1 VVGHPRLA
9 ATAAL
14 LAVALLA
21 VACGGAAS
29 EAPDDASQPAASVDA
44 GASAETPSEEASEA
58 VEAPGTTLTAC
69 EVITADDVTAA
80 TGIAA
85 QPGVGEAKPNVL
97 APNYNECVY
106 QGDYGRIVVQL
117 NPDNGDDVFDAAK
130 GVADDAK
137 DIGGIGDGVFWTEQN
152 RSLYAVKG
160 KVNVLLRMGVGG
172 DEEAV
177 ATELARRAIARL

>member
-1 VVGHPRLA
+1 VVGHRRLGSA
-9 ATAAL
+9 LVLSLAL
-14 LAVALLA
+14 LAA
-21 VACGGAAS
+21 ACGGGGTASDGAAS
-29 EAPDDASQPAASVDA
+29 EEPEPGASVDVA
-44 GASAETPSEEASEA
+44 ASNEAPASEA
-58 VEAPGTTLTAC
+58 ADEPGTTLTAC
-69 EVITADDVTAA
+69 EVVTAEDITAVTGVAA
-80 TGIAA
+80 E
-85 QPGVGEAKPNVL
+85 PGVGEAKPNVL

-106 QGDYGRIVVQL
+106 QGEYGRVVVQL
-117 NPDNGDDVFDAAK
+117 NPDVGDRVFDAAK

-137 DIGGIGDGVFWTEQN
+137 DIAGIGDGTFWTEQN